1 MTQSEKFHNFVIN
14 SSNTKHECETVFQT
28 ISPNLSKTTRQFI
41 NTLIENKRV
50 TDLPRI
56 SSRFVEYFKLLNK
69 EEGATV
75 ISARELT
82 ADQRKRV
89 QQTLEESYRGTTFTV
104 KYQVDSSIL
113 GGLQIYFGNSF
124 MDASLLSRVN
134 LIRGEFE
141 KLSM

>member
-1 MTQSEKFHNFVIN
+1 MTQSEKFYNFVIN
-14 SSNTKHECETVFQT
+14 SSNTKAECETVLQT
-28 ISPNLSKTTRQFI
+28 IIPSLSKTTQQFLS
-41 NTLIENKRV
+41 TLVDNKRV

-56 SSRFVEYFKLLNK
+56 SNRFVEYFKLLNK
-69 EEGATV
+69 EEGVTV

-89 QQTLEESYRGTTFTV
+89 QQTLEESYKGTTFTV

-113 GGLQIYFGNSF
+113 GGLQVYFGNSF